1 MVRAMMTAEAGFELA
16 LCAKDALSLFT
27 AEGERGWVPG
37 WEPERLGGDGV
48 GSVFVT
54 RLGGTETVWVVV
66 DYDPQ
71 RGIAR
76 YARQVAGVQ
85 AGLVEVQCT
94 DSDDGRCAVHVRYS
108 LTPLS
113 DAAILG
119 VAEFLNAQRFA
130 DAIANWKRLIVAAGL
145 AAG

>member
-1 MVRAMMTAEAGFELA
+1 MGGAMMTAEAGFELA
-16 LCAKDALSLFT
+16 LRAQDALPLFT
-27 AEGERGWVPG
+27 AEGERRWVPG
-37 WEPERLGGDGV
+37 WEPEFPGGDGV

-54 RLGGTETVWVVV
+54 RMGGTETVWVVV

-85 AGLVEVQCT
+85 AGLVEVRCT
-94 DSDDGRCAVHVRYS
+94 DGEEGRCAVRVRYS

-113 DAAILG
+113 DAA
-119 VAEFLNAQRFA
+119 VAAVADFLDPPRFA
-130 DAIANWKRLIVAAGL
+130 ESIANWKRLIVAAGL
-145 AAG
+145 AAD

>member
-1 MVRAMMTAEAGFELA
+1 MTAEAGFELA
-16 LCAKDALSLFT
+16 LCAKDALPLFT

-37 WEPERLGGDGV
+37 WEPEHLGGDGV

-54 RLGGTETVWVVV
+54 RLGGTETIWIVV

-71 RGIAR
+71 RGVAR

-85 AGLVEVQCT
+85 VGLVEVQCT
-94 DSDDGRCAVHVRYS
+94 DSGDGHCVVRVRYS

-113 DAAILG
+113 EAAIPA
-119 VAEFLNAQRFA
+119 VAEFLDPQRFA
-130 DAIANWKRLIVAAGL
+130 EAIANWKRLIVAAGL

>member
-1 MVRAMMTAEAGFELA
+1 MGRAMMTAEAGFELA
-16 LCAKDALSLFT
+16 LSAKDALPLFT
-27 AEGERGWVPG
+27 AEGERRWVPG
-37 WEPERLGGDGV
+37 WEPERLGGGV

-54 RLGGTETVWVVV
+54 RMGGTETVWVVV
-66 DYDPQ
+66 DYDLQ
-71 RGIAR
+71 RGVAR

-94 DSDDGRCAVHVRYS
+94 DCDDGRCAVRVRYS

-113 DAAILG
+113 EAAIPAL
-119 VAEFLNAQRFA
+119 AEFLDPQRFG
-130 DAIANWKRLIVAAGL
+130 DAIADWKRLIVFAGL

>member
-1 MVRAMMTAEAGFELA
+1 MGRSMMTAEAGFELA
-16 LCAKDALSLFT
+16 LRAKVALPLFT
-27 AEGERGWVPG
+27 AEGERRWVPG

-48 GSVFVT
+48 GSAFVT
-54 RLGGTETVWVVV
+54 RMGGTETVWVVV

-94 DSDDGRCAVHVRYS
+94 DSDDGRCVVRVRYS

-113 DAAILG
+113 DAAIPV
-119 VAEFLNAQRFA
+119 VAEFLDPQRFA
-130 DAIANWKRLIVAAGL
+130 DTIAGWKRLIVAAGL